1 MITIILFILA
11 GFFNSIMDVIRYR
24 WKKSYFSNIK
34 NKKLLLF
41 CDPTI
46 SWRNKYKDGDPTKG
60 EKFFASTTSL
70 VFITDLWHLAKALML
85 ICVCLGVVF
94 YITIFGF
101 WIDFLILLLSFTI
114 TFELNFSKFLI
125 K

>member
-11 GFFNSIMDVIRYR
+11 GFFNSIMDIIRYR
-24 WKKSYFSNIK
+24 WKKSYFSNIT

-41 CDPTI
+41 CDPSI
-46 SWRNKYKDGDPTKG
+46 SWRNKYKNGDPNKG
-60 EKFFASTTSL
+60 EKFFGSTTFL
-70 VFITDLWHLAKALML
+70 VFFTDLWHLAKALML
-85 ICVCLGVVF
+85 ISICLGVVF
-94 YITIFGF
+94 YVVMFGF